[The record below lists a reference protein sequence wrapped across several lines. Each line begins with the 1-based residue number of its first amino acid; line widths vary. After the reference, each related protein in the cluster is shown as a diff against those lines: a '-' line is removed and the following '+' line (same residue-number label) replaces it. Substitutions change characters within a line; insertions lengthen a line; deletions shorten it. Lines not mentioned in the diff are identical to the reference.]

1 MQLLEVNGQLTMSSL
16 ELVEYINAERG
27 DGVAQLRHS
36 DFLEK
41 VVNVLGDEY
50 SGNFRSTY
58 TASNGKENPCYNFP
72 KREAC
77 LMAMSYSYDI
87 QAKIF
92 DRWQELEN
100 VVAAPVKVEL
110 PPMTISEK
118 YEQLL
123 TAQRMVQDESLKATF
138 PLIWQQISDGTQ
150 NDVAA
155 MFGSQKRIQ
164 STDATPLDVMEIAK
178 RNGIDIPA
186 NRKSVVGKHVKAK
199 SSVPPVVIE
208 RVINGSVRTA
218 NAYTN
223 HAEIVSII
231 KKYLGWITE

>member
-27 DGVAQLRHS
+27 DGVAQLRHDS
-36 DFLEK
+36 FMDK
-41 VVNVLGDEY
+41 VQQVLGADAPKFIGTQTY
-50 SGNFRSTY
+50 GNNNTR
-58 TASNGKENPCYNFP
+58 NIYNFP

-77 LMAMSYSYDI
+77 LMAMSYSYDL

-100 VVAAPVKVEL
+100 VVAAPVKAEL

-123 TAQRMVQDESLKATF
+123 IAQQMVQDGVLKATF
-138 PLIWQQISDGTQ
+138 PLIWQEVSDGIQ
-150 NDVAA
+150 NDIVA
-155 MFGSQKRIQ
+155 MFGGQKRIQ
-164 STDATPLDVMEIAK
+164 GSDNTPLDVMEIAK

-223 HAEIVSII
+223 HAEVASIV
-231 KKYLGWITE
+231 KKYLGWITA